1 MAGQKPHL
9 NVIFIGHIDHGKSTT
24 VGRLMYDTGN
34 LSEQDCR
41 KLEALAKE
49 KGKGTFAFAFLMD
62 TLKEERE
69 RGVTIDVNYK
79 KFSTQK
85 NDFTIIDA
93 PGHQDYVKNMVTG
106 TSQADAAV
114 LIVAAKEGVQPQTRE
129 HAFLAQ
135 VMGIKKMVVAI
146 NKMDE
151 VNYSEERYKEVKEDV
166 LKLLKSSGFK
176 EENLTFIPI
185 SSWVGQNII
194 KAPDKMPWFKGPTL
208 LEAIDSFPAPES
220 PIDKPLRLPIQDVY
234 NIKGVGTV
242 PVGKIVTGT
251 MKPNDKI
258 IIMPE
263 NIETE
268 VKSIEMH
275 HQQLQ
280 EAFPGDNIGFN
291 LRKVGT
297 ADIKRGS
304 VVGHTTNPPSVAEEF
319 TAQIVVLYHPSA
331 ITVGYTP
338 VFHMHTAQ
346 IACTFTE
353 LIKSID
359 PKSGQT
365 KEESPKFLKTGDAA
379 IVRIKPTQPIS
390 VEPYKEFPQLG
401 RLAIRDMGKTV
412 AAGVIIDIKK
422 KVY

>member
-176 EENLTFIPI
+176 EENLTFVPI

-220 PIDKPLRLPIQDVY
+220 PIDKPL
-234 NIKGVGTV
+234 G
-242 PVGKIVTGT
+242 
-251 MKPNDKI
+251 
-258 IIMPE
+258 
-263 NIETE
+263 
-268 VKSIEMH
+268 
-275 HQQLQ
+275 
-280 EAFPGDNIGFN
+280 
-291 LRKVGT
+291 
-297 ADIKRGS
+297 
-304 VVGHTTNPPSVAEEF
+304 
-319 TAQIVVLYHPSA
+319 
-331 ITVGYTP
+331 
-338 VFHMHTAQ
+338 
-346 IACTFTE
+346 C
-353 LIKSID
+353 
-359 PKSGQT
+359 
-365 KEESPKFLKTGDAA
+365 
-379 IVRIKPTQPIS
+379 
-390 VEPYKEFPQLG
+390 
-401 RLAIRDMGKTV
+401 
-412 AAGVIIDIKK
+412 
-422 KVY
+422 